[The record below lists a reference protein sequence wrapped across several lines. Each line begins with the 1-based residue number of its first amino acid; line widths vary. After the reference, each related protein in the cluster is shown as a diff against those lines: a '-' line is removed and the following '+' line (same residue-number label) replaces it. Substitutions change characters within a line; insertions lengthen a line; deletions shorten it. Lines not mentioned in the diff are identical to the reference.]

1 MLLRLLVVI
10 EYKAGERNNMRK
22 IPFPS
27 AAMVV
32 ALLALFV
39 ALGGTAVAAGVVPIA
54 KRALVADNAK
64 KLNGLTAGQI
74 AAGIQNRIIVK
85 TGLWSV
91 NANSDASVGV
101 RCDPGSRSLSG
112 GYVNTTGAPTPAVV
126 IAQSFPTSQPPGW
139 AFDLFNLSN
148 SLGASG
154 ILYVVCLG

>member
-1 MLLRLLVVI
+1 VVV
-10 EYKAGERNNMRK
+10 EYKVRERNNMRK
-22 IPFPS
+22 IPTPS
-27 AAMVV
+27 AAMIV

-74 AAGIQNRIIVK
+74 AAGIQARLNVK

-101 RCDPGSRSLSG
+101 RCDPGSKPLSG
-112 GYVNTTGAPTPAVV
+112 GYVNTTGAPTPAVT
-126 IAQSFPTSQPPGW
+126 IAQSFPTPDPPGW
-139 AFDLFNLSN
+139 AFDLFNLN
-148 SLGASG
+148 SRFGASG
-154 ILYVVCLG
+154 ILYVVCLS